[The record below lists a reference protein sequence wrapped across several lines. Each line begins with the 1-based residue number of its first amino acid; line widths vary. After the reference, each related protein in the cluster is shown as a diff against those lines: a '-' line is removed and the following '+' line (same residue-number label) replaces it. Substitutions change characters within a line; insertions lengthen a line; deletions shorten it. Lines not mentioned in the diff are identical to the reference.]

1 MDMVEEE
8 MLLSSVEKGSGVEG
22 SVEEGSVEEG
32 EEPPHDQSAPRVLS
46 RWRWWPLVELI
57 ALIKLALPTVSECTS
72 TTHVPLPHTHTHAH
86 TRTHART
93 HTHTHTHTQVLM
105 LFFQQFVYS
114 TAILFAGHISGSSRE
129 LDAVC
134 KSPPPHTVS
143 WAILKNQYY
152 V

>member
-1 MDMVEEE
+1 MPTGSGAIILILRMSAAMDMVEEE

-46 RWRWWPLVELI
+46 WWRWWPLVELK

-72 TTHVPLPHTHTHAH
+72 TTHTHTH
-86 TRTHART
+86 TRTHAR
-93 HTHTHTHTQVLM
+93 THTHTQVLM

-134 KSPPPHTVS
+134 KSPPPHSLMGHT
-143 WAILKNQYY
+143 
-152 V
+152 

>member
-1 MDMVEEE
+1 MPTGSGAIILILRMSAAMDMVEEE

-72 TTHVPLPHTHTHAH
+72 TTHTH

-93 HTHTHTHTQVLM
+93 HTHTHTHT
-105 LFFQQFVYS
+105 
-114 TAILFAGHISGSSRE
+114 G
-129 LDAVC
+129 LDAVL
-134 KSPPPHTVS
+134 PTVCVQHCHPLCWS
-143 WAILKNQYY
+143 HLWLLQR
-152 V
+152 VGRSL